1 MVQEQVRCR
10 RRVGWLRRKFVAGAL
25 GVDDARAIYI
35 CNKLDELRRAG
46 STCAKELLEI
56 AGYLIWI
63 TGLWDLL
70 RPLVQP
76 FYAAAY
82 GMRRRSRY
90 KPPALIRFACKYFV
104 SQISTAPRRV
114 AAKQRQLLNIWAASD
129 GSASPPTPSAGSSA
143 TVGGW
148 FGPVGCSKSEVT
160 WFSEPLEKK
169 DAPWLYS
176 RGENAQRSVSS
187 VEMMGTMMLVKAIL
201 ESSRG
206 CNVSVSVPAVADK
219 GNSFI
224 LAKCYTASWPGAAI
238 LAEIAST
245 LLQRDAEAR
254 IGFLPREQNQW
265 ADDLSKGEFGGFCK
279 DRRLVVPWRKPE
291 YYNLLPDLLRRSADF
306 STSDTDAPA
315 ESATGV
321 PTRAYLRATP
331 SVADADVYIG
341 RGTLTLPRSPWAN
354 PVSVR
359 AAGSAAAAVEC
370 YRSHLR
376 ESEEL
381 QRLLPSL
388 SGKRLVCHCAPA
400 QPCHADAIIE
410 DFVRQFASMQ

>member
-1 MVQEQVRCR
+1 MPILVGSQAAALLRLVYHLLPPQVKIFLLLFVDDLWSALPLEVFWDLAARILIILCALGAPIKWSKSKFGVDVMW
-10 RRVGWLRRKFVAGAL
+10 VGFVINFVAGTL

-35 CNKLDELRRAG
+35 CNKLDELRRAE

-56 AGYLIWI
+56 ADRLIWI

-176 RGENAQRSVSS
+176 RGR
-187 VEMMGTMMLVKAIL
+187 T
-201 ESSRG
+201 
-206 CNVSVSVPAVADK
+206 
-219 GNSFI
+219 
-224 LAKCYTASWPGAAI
+224 
-238 LAEIAST
+238 
-245 LLQRDAEAR
+245 
-254 IGFLPREQNQW
+254 
-265 ADDLSKGEFGGFCK
+265 
-279 DRRLVVPWRKPE
+279 
-291 YYNLLPDLLRRSADF
+291 RSAA
-306 STSDTDAPA
+306 SQA
-315 ESATGV
+315 
-321 PTRAYLRATP
+321 LR
-331 SVADADVYIG
+331 
-341 RGTLTLPRSPWAN
+341 
-354 PVSVR
+354 
-359 AAGSAAAAVEC
+359 
-370 YRSHLR
+370 
-376 ESEEL
+376 
-381 QRLLPSL
+381 
-388 SGKRLVCHCAPA
+388 
-400 QPCHADAIIE
+400 
-410 DFVRQFASMQ
+410 